1 MTESEWDCL
10 RRIDSGELQVATPG
24 EPIERLLLL
33 KLVVR
38 RPASRLAVT
47 GLGREALM
55 RKHYNF
61 DVPMAE
67 SIRLPAANDGPAP
80 TARAEQP
87 AAAAPPPLR
96 RPAPAGISSAGR

>member
-10 RRIDSGELQVATPG
+10 RRIDSGELTLASPG
-24 EPIERLLLL
+24 EPFEKLLLL
-33 KLVVR
+33 KFAVR
-38 RPASRLAVT
+38 RPGSRLAVT

-67 SIRLPAANDGPAP
+67 TIRRPAANDEPAP
-80 TARAEQP
+80 PAHAAKP
-87 AAAAPPPLR
+87 AAPAPLPLR